1 MHQDVIDLRSFYHT
15 PLGQVARRTIRRQLR
30 GLWPNVSRLSVLGLG
45 YATPFLGLF
54 AGEAAQIAAVMPAQQ
69 GVVPW
74 PRDGRNLTV
83 LAEEDALPLPDLSV
97 DRMLIVHGLEV
108 SEKLR
113 PMLREVW
120 RVLSGNGRLIVVAP
134 NRTGLWSRTEATP
147 FGHGRPYSMSQLDWL
162 LRDFLFV
169 PELRMRALFVPPLQ
183 WGVMLRTAAAWE
195 KIGSSA
201 FDRFGGV
208 NIVEATK
215 QIYAMPAPRRA
226 KVRGRLLPVPQ
237 NGGDTLSIEGRL

>member
-15 PLGQVARRTIRRQLR
+15 PLGQVARRTIRRHIR
-30 GLWPNVSRLSVLGLG
+30 GLWPNVGGLSVAGLG

-54 AGEAAQIAAVMPAQQ
+54 VGEAANIAALMPAQQ

-74 PRDGRNLTV
+74 PRDGRNLAC
-83 LAEEDALPLPDLSV
+83 LAQEDALPLPDLSV
-97 DRMLIVHGLEV
+97 DRMLIVHGLES
-108 SEKLR
+108 SEELR
-113 PMLREVW
+113 PMMREVW
-120 RVLSGNGRLIVVAP
+120 RVLSGNGRLIIVVP
-134 NRTGLWSRTEATP
+134 NRTGLWARTETTP

-169 PELRMRALFVPPLQ
+169 PEARQRALFVPPFQ
-183 WGVMLRTAAAWE
+183 WGVLLRTAAAWE
-195 KIGSSA
+195 NVGTRA

-226 KVRGRLLPVPQ
+226 RVRGRLVPVAQ
-237 NGGDTLSIEGRL
+237 GGGEALRD